1 MARAG
6 GGSVGVEDK
15 WTGGSRLKAL
25 RLHRL
30 RLISSVRPSAQP
42 QKILSLE
49 MGTGSAR
56 LTELADVQA
65 LERRF
70 KVASMSEIIFQR
82 DNVRLRTA
90 EDIDN
95 LQQRPV

>member
-1 MARAG
+1 MVEIG
-6 GGSVGVEDK
+6 GEDK
-15 WTGGSRLKAL
+15 HCDGKYIDHAL
-25 RLHRL
+25 
-30 RLISSVRPSAQP
+30 
-42 QKILSLE
+42 
-49 MGTGSAR
+49 GTGSAR

-95 LQQRPV
+95 LHQRPV

>member
-1 MARAG
+1 
-6 GGSVGVEDK
+6 
-15 WTGGSRLKAL
+15 
-25 RLHRL
+25 
-30 RLISSVRPSAQP
+30 
-42 QKILSLE
+42 

-70 KVASMSEIIFQR
+70 KVASMSEIIFRR

-95 LQQRPV
+95 LNQRTCLAHQSQPMIHLARPTLGMHVHAQRES

>member
-1 MARAG
+1 
-6 GGSVGVEDK
+6 
-15 WTGGSRLKAL
+15 
-25 RLHRL
+25 
-30 RLISSVRPSAQP
+30 
-42 QKILSLE
+42 

-90 EDIDN
+90 EDIAPETC
-95 LQQRPV
+95 LAHQSQPMISLARPTLGMHVHAQRES